1 MNPYLARVMELL
13 VVVPALILAAP
24 IMLIIATLIR
34 ATSAGPAI
42 FRQERVGLHGRRFT
56 VYKFRTMR
64 IDADPYGFSPQDG
77 SDPRLTRFGR
87 WLRETSLDEL
97 PQLFNVLKG
106 DMTLVGP
113 RPLLGWQY
121 EQWTERQRHR
131 CDVKPGLTGWA
142 QVRGRGDLSHE
153 EKIELDLWYVANRS
167 FVLDMK
173 IILLTLVQ
181 VFRRRAIYETDYHGR
196 QATGSQG
203 HSGGNGAGGDGN

>member
-1 MNPYLARVMELL
+1 MNPYLARVIELL

-24 IMLIIATLIR
+24 FMLVIAVLIR
-34 ATSAGPAI
+34 ATSAGPVI

-56 VYKFRTMR
+56 LYKFRTMR
-64 IDADPYGFSPQDG
+64 VDADPYGFSPQDRR
-77 SDPRLTRFGR
+77 DPRLTPIGR

-97 PQLFNVLKG
+97 PQLLNVLKG

-121 EQWTERQRHR
+121 ERWTERQRHR

-142 QVRGRGDLSHE
+142 QIRGRGNLSHD

-167 FVLDMK
+167 FALDMK

-181 VFRRRAIYETDYHGR
+181 VFRRKAIYETDYHGR
-196 QATGSQG
+196 RATGSQE
-203 HSGGNGAGGDGN
+203 SSAGGANDRAD